1 MINDTAAAPLGAGR
15 TLRLGQATIAFYLLT
30 GTAWLIVSSLFWWL
44 NTAQA
49 FAPNAWYAFAGV
61 PWLTY
66 GRVLPAFTNT
76 FVFGWA
82 SLTGLG
88 VALYFVSRLS
98 RLSWRAGVL
107 ILTAGIIWNLSLV
120 LGLWHVL
127 GGGSTGRE
135 LLEINPSISFGL
147 FLAAVIIITWLLVE
161 FWAYRN
167 ELRPI
172 PLWYLI
178 AALLCF
184 IWVFTT
190 GQTIVNYWHTG
201 GVTQPAIQSWY
212 VNGLYHLWLVP
223 LALGAAYIL
232 IPEGVQRPVYSL
244 ALARIGFWGYGAIA
258 VWAGFSS
265 FLGGPFPAW
274 MQTVTIVAN
283 VLLILPVLALF
294 TNFHHTL
301 NGRYGLAGPNLPL
314 RFAMTGFFLFVAA
327 TFWSALVSFRT
338 VDFIFHFTLA
348 MEARGTL
355 LLAGFVSFTLTGAVY
370 YVLPRLLDR
379 SWLLPGTMRL
389 QFWLA
394 SAGVGLLALDQ
405 IVGGLVQGFGLAD
418 AKIEFPAVVDI
429 IRPFLLVRFI
439 AVGVLFISY
448 LLFGLSL
455 LLIMCFRYSERT
467 RAAAEPVAPVE
478 TPAEVSVA

>member
-1 MINDTAAAPLGAGR
+1 MADPTAAPLGTDRAHRVGR
-15 TLRLGQATIAFYLLT
+15 GIIAFYLLS
-30 GTAWLIVSSLFWWL
+30 GTVWLIVSSLFWWL

-66 GRVLPAFTNT
+66 GRVYPAFTNT

-88 VALYFVSRLS
+88 VVLYFASRLC
-98 RLSWRAGVL
+98 RLSWRAALL
-107 ILTAGIIWNLSLV
+107 ILMAGIIWNLSLG

-135 LLEINPSISFGL
+135 LLEINPSISFGF
-147 FLAAVIIITWLLVE
+147 FLAAVLIVTWLLVE
-161 FWAYRN
+161 FWVNRN
-167 ELRPI
+167 QLWFI
-172 PLWYLI
+172 PLWYLV

-184 IWVFTT
+184 VWVFTT

-201 GVTQPAIQSWY
+201 GPTQPAIQSWY
-212 VNGLYHLWLVP
+212 VNGLYQLWLVP
-223 LALGAAYIL
+223 LALGAAYVL
-232 IPEGVQRPVYSL
+232 IPDGVQRPVASFS
-244 ALARIGFWGYGAIA
+244 LARIGFWGYGALA
-258 VWAGFSS
+258 VWAGLGL

-294 TNFHHTL
+294 ANFHRTL
-301 NGRYGLAGPNLPL
+301 DGRYDFAGPNLPL
-314 RFAMTGFFLFVAA
+314 RFAMTGFFLFVGA
-327 TFWSALVSFRT
+327 TFWSAFISFRT
-338 VDFIFHFTLA
+338 VDYIFHFTLGMA
-348 MEARGTL
+348 ARWSL
-355 LLAGFVSFTLTGAVY
+355 LLAGFVTFTLMGAVY
-370 YVLPRLLDR
+370 HAVPELLGR
-379 SWLLPGTMRL
+379 RWLLPGLIRL

-394 SAGVGLLALDQ
+394 AAGVGLLALDQ
-405 IVGGLVQGFGLAD
+405 AVGGLVQGFGLAD
-418 AKIEFPAVVDI
+418 AKIEFSAVVDI
-429 IRPFLLVRFI
+429 IRPFLLVQVI
-439 AVGVLFISY
+439 AVGMLFFSY
-448 LLFGLSL
+448 LLFGFSL
-455 LLIMCFRYSERT
+455 LLILCFRCLERV

>member
-1 MINDTAAAPLGAGR
+1 MVDHLAAPKGADR
-15 TLRLGQATIAFYLLT
+15 ASRLSQATIAFYLLT
-30 GTAWLIVSSLFWWL
+30 GTAWLIFSSLLWAL
-44 NTAQA
+44 NSAQA
-49 FAPNAWYAFAGV
+49 FAPNAWCSFAGV

-66 GRVLPAFTNT
+66 GRVYPAFTNT

-88 VALYFVSRLS
+88 VAIYFINRLG
-98 RLSWRAGVL
+98 RLSWRAGAL
-107 ILTAGIIWNLSLV
+107 ILTAGFIWNLALV

-135 LLEINPSISFGL
+135 LLEINPSISFGF

-161 FWAYRN
+161 FWVHRN
-167 ELRPI
+167 ELRLI

-184 IWVFTT
+184 VWIFTT
-190 GQTIVNYWHTG
+190 GQTIVNFWHTG
-201 GVTQPAIQSWY
+201 GAAQPAIQSWY
-212 VNGLYHLWLVP
+212 VNGLSQLWLVP

-244 ALARIGFWGYGAIA
+244 RLARIGFWGYGGLA
-258 VWAGFSS
+258 VWAGLFS

-294 TNFHHTL
+294 ANFHRTL
-301 NGRYGLAGPNLPL
+301 NGRYGLAGSNLPL

-327 TFWSALVSFRT
+327 TFWSAFVSFRT
-338 VDFIFHFTLA
+338 VDYIFHFTLA
-348 MEARGTL
+348 MGARWSL
-355 LLAGFVSFTLTGAVY
+355 LLAGFVSFTLMGAVY
-370 YVLPRLLDR
+370 HLVPRLLDR
-379 SWLLPGTMRL
+379 SWPAPGMMRL

-394 SAGVGLLALDQ
+394 TIGVGLLTLAQL
-405 IVGGLVQGFGLAD
+405 VGGLIQGYGLAD
-418 AKIEFPAVVDI
+418 AKIEFSAVVDI
-429 IRPFLLVRFI
+429 IRPFLLFQFI
-439 AVGVLFISY
+439 AVAILFFSH
-448 LLFGLSL
+448 LLFGVLLFLSL
-455 LLIMCFRYSERT
+455 CFRYSERT

>member
-1 MINDTAAAPLGAGR
+1 MADHTAAPLGVDRA
-15 TLRLGQATIAFYLLT
+15 LRLGQSTITFYLLT

-49 FAPNAWYAFAGV
+49 FAPNAWYSFAGV

-66 GRVLPAFTNT
+66 GRVYPAFTNT

-135 LLEINPSISFGL
+135 LLEINPSISFGF
-147 FLAAVIIITWLLVE
+147 FLAAVLITTWLLVE
-161 FWAYRN
+161 FWVYRN
-167 ELRPI
+167 ELRLI
-172 PLWYLI
+172 PLWYLL

-201 GVTQPAIQSWY
+201 GATQPAIQSWY
-212 VNGLYHLWLVP
+212 VNGLYQLWLVP

-232 IPEGVQRPVYSL
+232 IPEGVQRPVNSL
-244 ALARIGFWGYGAIA
+244 HLARIGFWGYGALA
-258 VWAGFSS
+258 VWVGLFP

-294 TNFHHTL
+294 ANFHRTL
-301 NGRYGLAGPNLPL
+301 NGRYDLAGPNLPL

-327 TFWSALVSFRT
+327 TFWSAFVSFRT
-338 VDFIFHFTLA
+338 VDFTFHFTLG
-348 MEARGTL
+348 MGARWSL
-355 LLAGFVSFTLTGAVY
+355 LLAGFVSFTLMGAVY
-370 YVLPRLLDR
+370 YAVPRLLDR
-379 SWLLPGTMRL
+379 SWLVPGMMKL

-394 SAGVGLLALDQ
+394 AAGVGLLAFDQ
-405 IVGGLVQGFGLAD
+405 IVGGLIQGFGLAD
-418 AKIEFPAVVDI
+418 AKIEFSAVVDI
-429 IRPFLLVRFI
+429 IRPFLLVQFI
-439 AVGVLFISY
+439 AVGMLFFSY

-455 LLIMCFRYSERT
+455 LLILCFRYSERT

>member
-1 MINDTAAAPLGAGR
+1 MSDHNDTPPGVDRAV
-15 TLRLGQATIAFYLLT
+15 RLGQSTITFYVLT
-30 GTAWLIVSSLFWWL
+30 GTAWLIVSALLWWL

-88 VALYFVSRLS
+88 VTLYSISRLS
-98 RLSWRAGVL
+98 RLSWRARVL
-107 ILTAGIIWNLSLV
+107 ILTAGIIWNVSLV

-135 LLEINPSISFGL
+135 LLEINPSISFGF
-147 FLAAVIIITWLLVE
+147 FLAAVLIITWLLVE

-167 ELRPI
+167 ELRFI
-172 PLWYLI
+172 PLWYLM

-190 GQTIVNYWHTG
+190 GQTIVNYWHIG
-201 GVTQPAIQSWY
+201 GATQPAIQSWY
-212 VNGLYHLWLVP
+212 VNGLYQLCLVP

-258 VWAGFSS
+258 VWAGLFS

-294 TNFHHTL
+294 ANFHRTL

-314 RFAMTGFFLFVAA
+314 RFAVTGFFLFVAA
-327 TFWSALVSFRT
+327 TFWSAFVSFRT
-338 VDFIFHFTLA
+338 VDFIFHFTLG
-348 MEARGTL
+348 MEARWTL
-355 LLAGFVSFTLTGAVY
+355 LLAGFVSFTLIGSVY

-379 SWLLPGTMRL
+379 GWLAPGMMRL

-394 SAGVGLLALDQ
+394 AAGMGLLALDQ
-405 IVGGLVQGFGLAD
+405 VVGGLVQGFGLAD
-418 AKIEFPAVVDI
+418 AKIEFNAVVDI

-439 AVGVLFISY
+439 AVGMLFFSY
-448 LLFGLSL
+448 LLFGFSL
-455 LLIMCFRYSERT
+455 LLIVCFRYSERT
-467 RAAAEPVAPVE
+467 RTTAEPVAPVE